1 MQTIGGRAASAGGS
15 LGRELLLRRLRL
27 RPLPNAAAAA
37 AVSGERGIVTS
48 TSPSAHYLPYSALA
62 TGALTSASALA
73 SATLVPQHA
82 LRMHCA
88 YYSTSS
94 PDLGPSAS
102 TRRLSRKASER
113 RRKKRGRR
121 KGGGGGGSRRGG
133 NKPIVQG
140 GRGRPVRGGGGS
152 NRLGLLPLPSADGS
166 SDFDAF
172 GADEYRYGDDME
184 DDDEDGAP
192 HRLYYYL
199 TPDEAGE
206 GYDGGNDGP
215 PSVRSR
221 VESDPTYYHG
231 MEGMALHWTTPSADP
246 PSRDARV
253 QAVMRDI
260 FERQRLA
267 RKEKKGPSGG
277 GEWDGRVIVRIPK
290 VSADGDIDELDDEA
304 VGTDD
309 SDFVAVDSSD
319 DGDEEIVEAEDE
331 ESPETE
337 ITKAASFDEKS
348 PAEASVPSSG
358 KSKATL
364 SKVAERKLTELKKF
378 KEEHGHLNVSQMGA
392 TKNLYQWLHRRKVQ
406 RDDFLA
412 GKKVALTQEEFDRLN
427 ELGVDW
433 SIGKQTKNPT
443 P

>member
-1 MQTIGGRAASAGGS
+1 MQTV
-15 LGRELLLRRLRL
+15 LRRL
-27 RPLPNAAAAA
+27 RPLPNAAAA
-37 AVSGERGIVTS
+37 GERGIVTL
-48 TSPSAHYLPYSALA
+48 TSPSTPYLPYSPITAGKSAL
-62 TGALTSASALA
+62 ALA
-73 SATLVPQHA
+73 SAALVPQHA
-82 LRMHCA
+82 LRMHYAC
-88 YYSTSS
+88 YSTSS
-94 PDLGPSAS
+94 PDLGTSAS
-102 TRRLSRKASER
+102 TRRLSRRASEGR
-113 RRKKRGRR
+113 KKKRGRR
-121 KGGGGGGSRRGG
+121 KGGGGGG
-133 NKPIVQG
+133 
-140 GRGRPVRGGGGS
+140 RGRRARGGGS

-172 GADEYRYGDDME
+172 GVDEYRYGDGME
-184 DDDEDGAP
+184 DDDDGDGDP
-192 HRLYYYL
+192 RRLYYYL
-199 TPDEAGE
+199 TPDEADE
-206 GYDGGNDGP
+206 GYDGGNDVP

-221 VESDPTYYHG
+221 VESDPAYYHG
-231 MEGMALHWTTPSADP
+231 REGMALHWTAPSANP

-267 RKEKKGPSGG
+267 RKEKKGQSGG
-277 GEWDGRVIVRIPK
+277 GGWDGKVIVRIPK
-290 VSADGDIDELDDEA
+290 VSADGDIDGLDDEA

-309 SDFVAVDSSD
+309 GDFVVVDSSD
-319 DGDEEIVEAEDE
+319 GKDEDIVEAEDE

-337 ITKAASFDEKS
+337 S

-364 SKVAERKLTELKKF
+364 SKVAVRKLTELKKF
-378 KEEHGHLNVSQMGA
+378 KDEQGHLNVPQTGA
-392 TKNLYQWLHRRKVQ
+392 TNNLYQWVHRRKIQ

-433 SIGKQTKNPT
+433 SIGNQTNNPT

>member
-1 MQTIGGRAASAGGS
+1 MCGFIG
-15 LGRELLLRRLRL
+15 
-27 RPLPNAAAAA
+27 
-37 AVSGERGIVTS
+37 V
-48 TSPSAHYLPYSALA
+48 Y
-62 TGALTSASALA
+62 
-73 SATLVPQHA
+73 
-82 LRMHCA
+82 
-88 YYSTSS
+88 
-94 PDLGPSAS
+94 GPEGVDVAP
-102 TRRLSRKASER
+102 E
-113 RRKKRGRR
+113 
-121 KGGGGGGSRRGG
+121 
-133 NKPIVQG
+133 IYE
-140 GRGRPVRGGGGS
+140 
-152 NRLGLLPLPSADGS
+152 GLLSIQHRGQ
-166 SDFDAF
+166 DA
-172 GADEYRYGDDME
+172 
-184 DDDEDGAP
+184 
-192 HRLYYYL
+192 
-199 TPDEAGE
+199 AGI
-206 GYDGGNDGP
+206 
-215 PSVRSR
+215 
-221 VESDPTYYHG
+221 
-231 MEGMALHWTTPSADP
+231 TTFTDIFHLKKGKGL
-246 PSRDARV
+246 V
-253 QAVMRDI
+253 RDI

-364 SKVAERKLTELKKF
+364 SKVAERKLTELQKF
-378 KEEHGHLNVSQMGA
+378 KDEHGHLNVSQMGA

>member
-1 MQTIGGRAASAGGS
+1 
-15 LGRELLLRRLRL
+15 
-27 RPLPNAAAAA
+27 
-37 AVSGERGIVTS
+37 
-48 TSPSAHYLPYSALA
+48 
-62 TGALTSASALA
+62 
-73 SATLVPQHA
+73 
-82 LRMHCA
+82 
-88 YYSTSS
+88 
-94 PDLGPSAS
+94 
-102 TRRLSRKASER
+102 
-113 RRKKRGRR
+113 
-121 KGGGGGGSRRGG
+121 
-133 NKPIVQG
+133 
-140 GRGRPVRGGGGS
+140 
-152 NRLGLLPLPSADGS
+152 LGLLPLPSADGS

-172 GADEYRYGDDME
+172 GVDEYRYGDGME
-184 DDDEDGAP
+184 DDDDGDGDP
-192 HRLYYYL
+192 RRLYYYL
-199 TPDEAGE
+199 TPDEADE
-206 GYDGGNDGP
+206 GYDGGNDVP

-231 MEGMALHWTTPSADP
+231 REGMALHWTAPSANP

-267 RKEKKGPSGG
+267 RKEKKGQSGG
-277 GEWDGRVIVRIPK
+277 GGWDGKVIVRIPK

-304 VGTDD
+304 VDTDD
-309 SDFVAVDSSD
+309 GNFVMVDSSD
-319 DGDEEIVEAEDE
+319 DEDGEIIEAGGE

-337 ITKAASFDEKS
+337 S
-348 PAEASVPSSG
+348 PADTSVPSSG

-378 KEEHGHLNVSQMGA
+378 KEEHGHVNISQVGA
-392 TKNLYQWLHRRKVQ
+392 TNNLYQWVHRRKIQ

-433 SIGKQTKNPT
+433 SIGNQTNNPT